1 MVKFW
6 VAKLFV
12 AKFLVAKI
20 SVAKILVAKF
30 LVANNFSR
38 KILGRKQSW
47 SQTIMGAKIL
57 VAAQAER
64 IGKEGL

>member
-1 MVKFW
+1 MWYMDMV
-6 VAKLFV
+6 
-12 AKFLVAKI
+12 KFLVAYNLDR
-20 SVAKILVAKF
+20 KILGRKIIG
-30 LVANNFSR
+30 R